1 VLAIVSNP
9 ILHQITNNCEYIK
22 IKSNGPWIYNRSYDV
37 IYDFLVQ
44 EPFIGL
50 DYLDQ
55 VKEKNVFAHVILLKQ
70 IYHYK
75 FTNGTL

>member
-1 VLAIVSNP
+1 MLAIVSNP

-22 IKSNGPWIYNRSYDV
+22 IKSNGPWIYNRSYHV